1 MNHQRAFIRCYEAR
15 QALRTPAHYR
25 GLWDIKL
32 RQRSQNQ
39 SVSQV
44 EEGSTAPA
52 FGIGPLI
59 PLAADRQFRFEF

>member
-1 MNHQRAFIRCYEAR
+1 MNHQGAFIRCYEAR
-15 QALRTPAHYR
+15 QALRTPAHYL

-52 FGIGPLI
+52 FGNGPLI